1 MDPHNYPYNNNTTNQ
16 GRTNTL
22 GAPNQQAIPSTT
34 SSGNQQ
40 QQYGG
45 FNPQQPQTPQQQQQH
60 IGGVNYS
67 NGYPQQQQQ
76 SASSQGASQQVSQI
90 RQGYAV
96 NAINPQQQQPS
107 VNPHQNTQQA
117 SAAQFQQPSQRYN
130 TNTSNNANNN
140 SNTGAPV
147 KNVPNP
153 LGLRGPSPAG
163 GGSSGSGGTPSV
175 NVAGGMSGNQA
186 EMLRSMYQ
194 SRQGGGGG
202 GQQPSPLTNNQYMQ
216 QQQRPTGMQM
226 PNQLGG
232 QNYARPPQQQQQQQQ
247 QQLQQQ
253 GMTHN
258 QHDNSGYSR
267 QIASSQGVGSSS
279 QMIQQQ
285 PPQQQQSSSLTVQ
298 QQLVQQHA
306 QQQGYSS
313 QQQQQQQLQ
322 PQTSASSSQQQQ
334 QHPHQSQSSTSQ
346 KQKFNLTP
354 TAKLAL
360 RDAVLSAIRN
370 NGQIDPTLLSRTMAH
385 GIPKNAIMNAAK
397 AAMDRDQKNREEKKK
412 LRQQREMMDLEAERN
427 RQMSGGS
434 GSGGNTASG
443 GSVLQQ
449 QMSVS
454 GQRVLQQQQQQQPM
468 NGGGVQQQQQQQQQ
482 PQQPNSVMQQI
493 GAGRGQILTG
503 SGQVHPSSMQG
514 TSNNSGAVG
523 VLPNQNQQQLIYQ
536 RQQQFQQ
543 QQQQQ
548 LAAHQRQIAE
558 QQRKAQLELQK
569 QQQQRKLDEQR
580 RIKESEAN
588 RIAAEA
594 ERLKRQAILAKQMKP
609 WRQRPGFG
617 LVVRQGGRGCEI
629 RGMANV
635 PGAVSKLVHPN
646 SLWGGATLCDDVTP
660 ALVAAL
666 RRNCMV
672 EVKEVALT
680 GKVSQLPP
688 EKVKG
693 VVGHIKKT
701 MVRADPSLLQ
711 PIKAKSTSPRPSS
724 TAMIRKQ
731 RFASIATKLVEP
743 ERLKRFKLQPKREG
757 KFLEKHIRRARTIV
771 ADATSRRHK
780 DLLKAITTHQSEFYK
795 FHRLKKADAAKLARA
810 IRDQLN
816 KEEKNK
822 EKEAEQAER
831 ARLAA
836 LKSNDMAAYTSLL
849 EETKND
855 RLKFLLDKTDECMN
869 QISTLLQSRVEEEQ
883 EDIKKMGGEGTI
895 EATFSGTAT
904 GDSYY
909 ETAHVKSEQVRQP
922 SMLVGGDL
930 KEYQLS
936 GLQWLVSLY
945 NNRLNGILADEMG
958 LGE

>member
-1 MDPHNYPYNNNTTNQ
+1 
-16 GRTNTL
+16 
-22 GAPNQQAIPSTT
+22 
-34 SSGNQQ
+34 
-40 QQYGG
+40 
-45 FNPQQPQTPQQQQQH
+45 
-60 IGGVNYS
+60 
-67 NGYPQQQQQ
+67 
-76 SASSQGASQQVSQI
+76 
-90 RQGYAV
+90 
-96 NAINPQQQQPS
+96 
-107 VNPHQNTQQA
+107 
-117 SAAQFQQPSQRYN
+117 
-130 TNTSNNANNN
+130 
-140 SNTGAPV
+140 
-147 KNVPNP
+147 
-153 LGLRGPSPAG
+153 
-163 GGSSGSGGTPSV
+163 
-175 NVAGGMSGNQA
+175 
-186 EMLRSMYQ
+186 
-194 SRQGGGGG
+194 
-202 GQQPSPLTNNQYMQ
+202 
-216 QQQRPTGMQM
+216 
-226 PNQLGG
+226 
-232 QNYARPPQQQQQQQQ
+232 
-247 QQLQQQ
+247 
-253 GMTHN
+253 
-258 QHDNSGYSR
+258 
-267 QIASSQGVGSSS
+267 
-279 QMIQQQ
+279 
-285 PPQQQQSSSLTVQ
+285 
-298 QQLVQQHA
+298 
-306 QQQGYSS
+306 
-313 QQQQQQQLQ
+313 
-322 PQTSASSSQQQQ
+322 
-334 QHPHQSQSSTSQ
+334 
-346 KQKFNLTP
+346 
-354 TAKLAL
+354 
-360 RDAVLSAIRN
+360 
-370 NGQIDPTLLSRTMAH
+370 MAH

-514 TSNNSGAVG
+514 TSNKSGAVG

-536 RQQQFQQ
+536 RQQQFQQQQ